1 LGHAPQMLW
10 ARWQHAERVSAWTP
24 ARRTTCTV

>member
-1 LGHAPQMLW
+1 MLW

-24 ARRTTCTV
+24 ARENDLHG